1 MFGPEPWPLPL
12 PPVDLSDEAAAQ
24 IAEFLMDLA
33 LWFESSHLAQI
44 RRHHQAMR
52 PVPDDDAACDPD
64 QLDLFEP
71 F

>member
-1 MFGPEPWPLPL
+1 
-12 PPVDLSDEAAAQ
+12 
-24 IAEFLMDLA
+24 MDLA

-52 PVPDDDAACDPD
+52 PVPDDDTAYDPN
-64 QLDLFEP
+64 QLELFEP